1 MSARRL
7 RIAMLSV
14 HSCPLGSLGTRD
26 TGGMSVYIRE
36 LAVELGKLGH
46 SVDIFTRV
54 HDPNDGQIDEL
65 GQNARLI
72 HLKAG
77 DGEEMHKLVLYS
89 YLPDFACNV
98 ENFRKLNGL
107 SYDLIF
113 SHYWLSAQVG
123 QELRVW
129 WGVPHIV
136 MFHTLG
142 AVKNSLGIGEEEP
155 ELRLETERELIR
167 DCHRVIAST
176 EREKEALL
184 HYYGASP
191 EKIGVVPCGVN
202 RELFQPIDQRLA
214 RQELGWRDDR
224 IILFVGRIDP
234 LKGIDRLLEA
244 VAYLPDTRGLRLM
257 IVGGDGQSESEIER
271 LHQLARALGIQDLVT
286 FLGLIKHE
294 RMPYFYSAADVCV
307 VPSYYESFGLV
318 ALESL
323 ACGTPVVTTDVGDL
337 RKIIRPGETGYV
349 VASASPT
356 ELADKMA
363 LILSRPVRDTTSIQS
378 IRASVAHF
386 SWSNIARAIAEEC
399 HRVLAGHLATV
410 S

>member
-1 MSARRL
+1 MPARRL

-14 HSCPLGSLGTRD
+14 HSCPLGSLGARD

-65 GQNARLI
+65 GRNARLI

-77 DGEEMHKLVLYS
+77 DDEEMHKLVLYS

-142 AVKNSLGIGEEEP
+142 AIKNSIGIGEEEP
-155 ELRLETERELIR
+155 ELRVETERELIR

-176 EREKEALL
+176 EREKEELL
-184 HYYGASP
+184 HYCSALP

-202 RELFQPIDQRLA
+202 LELFQPIDQRLA
-214 RQELGWRDDR
+214 RQELGWRDDKVV
-224 IILFVGRIDP
+224 LFVGRIDP

-244 VAYLPDTRGLRLM
+244 VACLPDTRGLRLM
-257 IVGGDGQSESEIER
+257 IIGGDEQSESEIER

-318 ALESL
+318 TLESL
-323 ACGTPVVTTDVGDL
+323 ACGTPVVATDVGDL
-337 RKIIRPGETGYV
+337 KKIIRPGETGYV
-349 VASASPT
+349 VANASPAQ
-356 ELADKMA
+356 LANKIS
-363 LILSRPVRDTTSIQS
+363 LILARPVRDTSSIQS
-378 IRASVAHF
+378 IRASVARF
-386 SWSNIARAIAEEC
+386 SWSNIALAIAREC
-399 HRVLAGHLATV
+399 HRVLAGYLTPV
-410 S
+410 P

>member
-14 HSCPLGSLGTRD
+14 HSCPLGSLGARD

-77 DGEEMHKLVLYS
+77 DDEEMHKLVLYS

-224 IILFVGRIDP
+224 IVLFVGRIDP

-244 VAYLPDTRGLRLM
+244 VACLPDTRGLRLI

-349 VASASPT
+349 VANASPT
-356 ELADKMA
+356 ELADKIA

-378 IRASVAHF
+378 IRASVARF
-386 SWSNIARAIAEEC
+386 SWSNIARAIAKEC
-399 HRVLAGHLATV
+399 HGVLAGHLATV

>member
-1 MSARRL
+1 
-7 RIAMLSV
+7 
-14 HSCPLGSLGTRD
+14 
-26 TGGMSVYIRE
+26 MSVYIRE
-36 LAVELGKLGH
+36 VAVELGKLGH
-46 SVDIFTRV
+46 TVDIFTRV

-65 GQNARLI
+65 GRNVRLI

-77 DGEEMHKLVLYS
+77 GDEEIHKLVLYS

-113 SHYWLSAQVG
+113 SHYWLSAQAG

-142 AVKNSLGIGEEEP
+142 AIKNSLGIGEEEP
-155 ELRLETERELIR
+155 ELRVETERELIR
-167 DCHRVIAST
+167 NCHAVITST
-176 EREKEALL
+176 EREKEALV
-184 HYYGASP
+184 HYYGAAP
-191 EKIGVVPCGVN
+191 ERISIVPGGVN
-202 RELFQPIDQRLA
+202 LKLFQPIEKRLA
-214 RQELGWRDDR
+214 RQELGLSDDK
-224 IILFVGRIDP
+224 IVLYVGRVDP

-244 VAYLPDTRGLRLM
+244 VASLPDTHGLRLM
-257 IVGGDGQSESEIER
+257 LIGGDEQSESEIER
-271 LHQLARALGIQDLVT
+271 LHQLARALGIQHLVT

-318 ALESL
+318 TLESL
-323 ACGTPVVTTDVGDL
+323 ACGTPVVATDVGDL
-337 RKIIRPGETGYV
+337 KKIIRPGETGYV
-349 VASASPT
+349 VDNASPAQ
-356 ELADKMA
+356 LADKIA
-363 LILSRPVRDTTSIQS
+363 SVLSWPERDGSSIQS
-378 IRASVAHF
+378 IRASVARF
-386 SWSNIARAIAEEC
+386 SWSNIARAIAKEC
-399 HRVLAGHLATV
+399 HRVLASHLTPV

>member
-1 MSARRL
+1 
-7 RIAMLSV
+7 
-14 HSCPLGSLGTRD
+14 
-26 TGGMSVYIRE
+26 MSVYIRE

-65 GQNARLI
+65 GRNARLI

-77 DGEEMHKLVLYS
+77 DDEEMHKLVLYS

-142 AVKNSLGIGEEEP
+142 AIKNSIGIGEEEP
-155 ELRLETERELIR
+155 ELRVETERELIR

-176 EREKEALL
+176 EREKEELL
-184 HYYGASP
+184 HYCSALP

-202 RELFQPIDQRLA
+202 LELFQPIDQRLA
-214 RQELGWRDDR
+214 RQELGWRDDK
-224 IILFVGRIDP
+224 IVLFVGRIDP

-244 VAYLPDTRGLRLM
+244 VACLPDTRGLRLM
-257 IVGGDGQSESEIER
+257 IIGGDEQSELEIER

-318 ALESL
+318 TLESL
-323 ACGTPVVTTDVGDL
+323 ACGTPVVATDVGDL
-337 RKIIRPGETGYV
+337 KKIIRPGETGYV
-349 VASASPT
+349 VASANPAH
-356 ELADKMA
+356 LANKIS
-363 LILSRPVRDTTSIQS
+363 LILSRPVRDTSSIQS
-378 IRASVAHF
+378 IRASVARF
-386 SWSNIARAIAEEC
+386 SWSNIARAIAREC
-399 HRVLAGHLATV
+399 HRVLAGYLTPV
-410 S
+410 P

>member
-244 VAYLPDTRGLRLM
+244 VACLPDTRGLRLM

>member
-1 MSARRL
+1 
-7 RIAMLSV
+7 
-14 HSCPLGSLGTRD
+14 
-26 TGGMSVYIRE
+26 MSVYIRE

-214 RQELGWRDDR
+214 RQELGWRDDK

-244 VAYLPDTRGLRLM
+244 VACLPDTRGLRLM

>member
-65 GQNARLI
+65 GQNVRLI

-77 DGEEMHKLVLYS
+77 DDEEMHKLVLYS

-142 AVKNSLGIGEEEP
+142 AVKNGLGIGEEEP

-202 RELFQPIDQRLA
+202 RELFQPIDQGLA

-224 IILFVGRIDP
+224 IVLFVGRIDP

-244 VAYLPDTRGLRLM
+244 VACLTDTRGLRLI

-271 LHQLARALGIQDLVT
+271 LHQLARALGVQDLVT

-349 VASASPT
+349 VANASPT

-378 IRASVAHF
+378 IRASVARF

-399 HRVLAGHLATV
+399 HGVLAGHLATV

>member
-1 MSARRL
+1 MPARRL
-7 RIAMLSV
+7 RIAVLSV
-14 HSCPLGSLGTRD
+14 HSCPLGSLGTKD

-54 HDPNDGQIDEL
+54 HDPNDGQIDIL
-65 GQNARLI
+65 GQNTRLV

-77 DGEEMHKLVLYS
+77 GDEEINKLVLYS

-98 ENFRKLNGL
+98 ENFRKLGGL

-129 WGVPHIV
+129 WGVPHMV

-142 AVKNSLGIGEEEP
+142 AIKNGIGIGEEEP
-155 ELRLETERELIR
+155 ELRVETERELIR

-176 EREKEALL
+176 EREKEALGY
-184 HYYGASP
+184 YYGAAP

-202 RELFQPIDQRLA
+202 LELFHPIDQRLA
-214 RQELGWRDDR
+214 RQELGWRDDK

-244 VAYLPDTRGLRLM
+244 IAYLPDTHGLRLM
-257 IVGGDGQSESEIER
+257 LIGGDAQSESEIER
-271 LHQLARALGIQDLVT
+271 LQQLARTLDIQNLVT
-286 FLGLIKHE
+286 FHGLIKHE

-307 VPSYYESFGLV
+307 VPSYYESFGLA

-323 ACGTPVVTTDVGDL
+323 ACGTPVVATDVGDL
-337 RKIIRPGETGYV
+337 KKIIRPGETGYV
-349 VASASPT
+349 VASDNPAQ
-356 ELADKMA
+356 LADSLA
-363 LILSRPVRDTTSIQS
+363 LALSRPVRDTASIQT
-378 IRASVAHF
+378 IRASVARF
-386 SWSNIARAIAEEC
+386 SWSNIARAIAQEC
-399 HRVLAGHLATV
+399 QRVLAGHLTPV

>member
-1 MSARRL
+1 MSTRHL

-65 GQNARLI
+65 GRNARLI

-77 DGEEMHKLVLYS
+77 GDEEMHKLVLYS

-98 ENFRKLNGL
+98 ENFRKVNGL
-107 SYDLIF
+107 GYDLIF

-123 QELRVW
+123 QELRMW
-129 WGVPHIV
+129 WGVPHII

-142 AVKNSLGIGEEEP
+142 AVKNNIGIGEEEP
-155 ELRLETERELIR
+155 ELRIETERELIR

-184 HYYGASP
+184 RYYGASP
-191 EKIGVVPCGVN
+191 QKIGVVPCGVN
-202 RELFQPIDQRLA
+202 LELFQPVDKRFA
-214 RQELGWRDDR
+214 RQELGLGDGK
-224 IILFVGRIDP
+224 IVLFVGRVDP

-244 VAYLPDTRGLRLM
+244 VARLSHTRGLKL
-257 IVGGDGQSESEIER
+257 IIIGGDGQSESEVER
-271 LHQLARALGIQDLVT
+271 LHQLARALGIQDFVT

-294 RMPYFYSAADVCV
+294 GMPYYYCAADVCV

-323 ACGTPVVTTDVGDL
+323 ACGTPVVATDVGDL
-337 RKIIRPGETGYV
+337 KKIIRPGETGYV
-349 VASASPT
+349 VANASPA
-356 ELADKMA
+356 ELASRIA
-363 LILSRPVRDTTSIQS
+363 SILSRPAYDTSSVRS

-386 SWSNIARAIAEEC
+386 SWSNIARAIAKEY
-399 HRVLAGHLATV
+399 RQVLAGYLAPV

>member
-1 MSARRL
+1 MSAKHL

-36 LAVELGKLGH
+36 VAVELGKLGH

-54 HDPNDGQIDEL
+54 HDPNDAQIDEL
-65 GQNARLI
+65 GRNVRLI

-77 DGEEMHKLVLYS
+77 DDEEMHKLVLYS

-142 AVKNSLGIGEEEP
+142 AIKNSLGIGEEEP
-155 ELRLETERELIR
+155 ELRVETERELIR
-167 DCHRVIAST
+167 NCQAVITST
-176 EREKEALL
+176 EREKEALV

-191 EKIGVVPCGVN
+191 ERIGIVPGGVN
-202 RELFQPIDQRLA
+202 LKLFQPIDKRLA
-214 RQELGWRDDR
+214 RQELGWGDDK
-224 IILFVGRIDP
+224 IVLFVGRIDP

-244 VAYLPDTRGLRLM
+244 VARLPDTHGLRLM
-257 IVGGDGQSESEIER
+257 LIGGDEQSESEIER
-271 LHQLARALGIQDLVT
+271 LHQLTRALGIPDLVT

-318 ALESL
+318 TLESL
-323 ACGTPVVTTDVGDL
+323 ACGTPVVATDVGDFK
-337 RKIIRPGETGYV
+337 KIIRPGETGYV
-349 VASASPT
+349 VDNASPT
-356 ELADKMA
+356 ELAGKIA
-363 LILSRPVRDTTSIQS
+363 SVLSWPERDSSSIQS
-378 IRASVAHF
+378 IRASVARF
-386 SWSNIARAIAEEC
+386 SWSNIARAIAKEC
-399 HRVLAGHLATV
+399 HRVLASHLTPV